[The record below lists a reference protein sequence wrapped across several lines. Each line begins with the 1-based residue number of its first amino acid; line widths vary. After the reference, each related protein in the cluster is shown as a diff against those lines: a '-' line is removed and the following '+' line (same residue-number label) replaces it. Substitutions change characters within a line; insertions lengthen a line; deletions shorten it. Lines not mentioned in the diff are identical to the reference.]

1 MENQE
6 RKMRFFG
13 FGEAPEAAKL
23 GYSLRELVHG
33 TEDEI
38 SQRFTGDLIAVKGA
52 VLHDQSGSYEWAI
65 MAKTAGSQTRNL
77 AANGISVGDRVY
89 FDTKDDPTLSGWYIL
104 HRVRTTS
111 GKIETPDSWVTLCK
125 ENNQPG
131 DYTTA
136 LASQIH
142 KPEPRKVREGKPSPR
157 FGARGLHNINLGGGS
172 TPLLIKLYGPNDD
185 VLATLTEEKGECID
199 PGYVD
204 FFLGPNCR
212 PAKHQRY
219 LVEKLSD
226 GTVGV
231 LHDQP
236 QALARD
242 FEAWVAFL
250 DKWTNRHEGTPFRGV
265 VL

>member
-1 MENQE
+1 MCCPKTSRHESDVGCASTNIIE
-6 RKMRFFG
+6 DPSDPGTFDCLDCGIFFSQ
-13 FGEAPEAAKL
+13 EAAE
-23 GYSLRELVHG
+23 YVE
-33 TEDEI
+33 
-38 SQRFTGDLIAVKGA
+38 Q
-52 VLHDQSGSYEWAI
+52 
-65 MAKTAGSQTRNL
+65 
-77 AANGISVGDRVY
+77 
-89 FDTKDDPTLSGWYIL
+89 
-104 HRVRTTS
+104 
-111 GKIETPDSWVTLCK
+111 GK
-125 ENNQPG
+125 Q
-131 DYTTA
+131 
-136 LASQIH
+136 
-142 KPEPRKVREGKPSPR
+142 REGKPSPR

-219 LVEKLSD
+219 LVEKLPD

-236 QALARD
+236 QVLARNFD
-242 FEAWVAFL
+242 AWVAFL
-250 DKWTNRHEGTPFRGV
+250 DKWISRHEDTPSRGV